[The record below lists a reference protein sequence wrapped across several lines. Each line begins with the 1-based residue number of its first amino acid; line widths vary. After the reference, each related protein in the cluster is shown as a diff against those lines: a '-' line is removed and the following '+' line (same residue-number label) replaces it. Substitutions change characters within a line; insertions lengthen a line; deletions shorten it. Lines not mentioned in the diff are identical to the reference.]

1 MTSPRPEQ
9 PASTP
14 PAETGAEGTGVPGFR
29 TWRGVYAFVVLCFAG
44 FVAMLAWLTGT
55 FAP

>member
-1 MTSPRPEQ
+1 MTSPRSEQ

-29 TWRGVYAFVVLCFAG
+29 TWRGVYTFVVLCFAG